1 MSLNK
6 RKRLAL
12 MLIGSLPLTCMLLFG
27 WMFARAFVGAL
38 AARDAASWTKV
49 PATILKVDHEIYQ
62 ARRSGGV
69 KRTCKYRYVVDG
81 VSYEGSRISPSML
94 TNREENEIVGC
105 LEEGVVVDIWVNP
118 RDHSHAALS
127 RRIGIVPLI
136 VFGIG
141 SIAGLF
147 AVVFMVINRKSF
159 LRSMEISG
167 VGEGLVRQ
175 D

>member
-1 MSLNK
+1 MSLNV
-6 RKRLAL
+6 RMRFILVALFALPSIVLA
-12 MLIGSLPLTCMLLFG
+12 LFG
-27 WMFARAFVGAL
+27 WMFSRAVVGAF
-38 AARDAASWTKV
+38 AARDEASWMKV
-49 PATILKVDHEIYQ
+49 PATILKVDSEIYQ